1 METKS
6 HKVNSILLPIYW
18 TYIGFIT
25 VLKIIFD
32 LLIYAFDGV
41 VELISSILT
50 LFKLVFIGFRFVIL
64 IPFTGIYNYSS
75 RQVDKVYLNAKIAT
89 KINNVGP
96 SIAEEIP
103 SKTPLLSKIWKLLNA
118 NIGSNEKALSQ
129 KEITRLEEKRHELQK
144 ELESSEAKKLS
155 KAKVFVYKAKDQ
167 NGKWLDGRFI
177 GFSKVEV
184 NSFLLN
190 EGYDVYSIENNKWID
205 FLYGDSGITLG
216 RMSNKDLIF
225 WLTQLSTYVKSGIPL
240 TDAVKILMNQMGNDK
255 SKRGIFQSVAYQ
267 LTMGESFSS
276 ALSKQ
281 GEKFPMLLINM
292 LKAAEATGELEE
304 TLDDMAKYYSDIE
317 TTKKEMISAITYP
330 VLVTIFAFGVIL
342 FILLYVIPKFQ
353 GIYETM
359 GVGLSGL
366 TLFLLNT
373 SIFLKDY
380 GMIILLIIF
389 IIILINAYLYKRIK
403 SFRRAQQIFMM
414 KLPVFGNIIIYN
426 EMTIFAKTFASLL
439 RNNVNIT
446 ESVDILSK
454 ITNNEIYK
462 EIMVNTINNIAKG
475 DKISQAFK
483 GNWAVPDVAYYMIVT
498 GESTG
503 QLAEMMTRVSDYYQE
518 QHHNLVTNLKAFIE
532 PVMITV
538 LAVVVGGIILSVIIP
553 MFDMYQTVSIS

>member
-89 KINNVGP
+89 KIKNVGP

-103 SKTPLLSKIWKLLNA
+103 SKSPLLSKIWKLLNA

-276 ALSKQ
+276 ALAKQ

-475 DKISQAFK
+475 DKISQAFNGK
-483 GNWAVPDVAYYMIVT
+483 WAVPDVAYYMIVT